1 MESFLA
7 SFLGKE
13 GIKLR
18 GNYIEYKVQ
27 QYAMMIEMYISS
39 GKWRILETMAA
50 LQRVEKYLMGIIS
63 QWFLLIKKGY

>member
-1 MESFLA
+1 MKSFLA

-18 GNYIEYKVQ
+18 ENYIKYKVQ

-39 GKWRILETMAA
+39 G
-50 LQRVEKYLMGIIS
+50 
-63 QWFLLIKKGY
+63 